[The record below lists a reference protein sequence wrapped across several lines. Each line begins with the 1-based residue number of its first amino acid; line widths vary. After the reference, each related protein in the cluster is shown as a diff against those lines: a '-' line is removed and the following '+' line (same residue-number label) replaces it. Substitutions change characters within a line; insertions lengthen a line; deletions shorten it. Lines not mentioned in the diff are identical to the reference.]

1 MVREPY
7 HSERERADVA
17 DAEPA
22 ALGGSHGT
30 VVKREA
36 SHARLPLSS
45 FRPLYIAGVR
55 VSRDHFL
62 PPDPQAF
69 LAAEP
74 STGRVVV
81 IAPTR
86 AACETIELALG
97 LNIDTVLEREHGSDI
112 RRLAAS
118 GRGFGVVAGTGTG
131 KTLAIRSIAETIL
144 RAPLKVGVVNR
155 EREAT
160 PETPTWNVVIVTT
173 GIARRWFEDGLITER
188 DTLVVD
194 EIHQTSA
201 ELELCLALGKRARC
215 RFIWLSATVDP
226 TFYAHYLGSVEV
238 LETRA
243 FDPARA
249 AAVRVL
255 PQKPLEF
262 LNERFIKRVMAQR
275 RGVAVFVPTRAEVEQ
290 IARELGDR
298 WQALPTAFYHG
309 GEPIR
314 VIRPFLDGEVRR
326 PFLLAMTA
334 AGQSALNIR
343 GLDTVV
349 IYDARYTNVVER
361 GRNVLTRL
369 YLGANE
375 ILQMAGRVHGRV
387 EAGEVYIL
395 SDRDLDFAGLEPTPP
410 EFQLAGDAER
420 VAITCAALGVDAR
433 DLDLPVPLDRRAYR
447 DAMQLLTE
455 RGLIEHGR
463 LTRYGREVEAMPVER
478 PWGELLYHADAE
490 LIPIVAVA
498 ANIESLH
505 RMTREE
511 RELKGLIVSGS
522 DHLTAYNV
530 YAEAVNK
537 HGYLG
542 EVYGLPRHLFRER
555 VDQWAEGR
563 GVLVKAIE
571 DVALGTASVY
581 RQLELALPDKLPYA
595 GEKTLAAFAELVAR
609 IMPFDLVIDEET
621 ADGREA
627 RVSRGSVCGSW
638 GAIAGTLRYFADRFG
653 VPRAS
658 IEGTQLPERALRRYA
673 RRGAPTVT
681 FERHRRREGLMAVRT
696 VEYFGFVLERDSE
709 PLGSPFPPDLAA
721 AARAALVQAVLA
733 GETPHPDQGRVRR
746 ALERFGFY
754 WRRSGGQL
762 TEAGTEPLTARLA
775 QQLAAVASWDDFINT
790 RLTLDVEEV
799 VPAEVRH
806 QLDALPA
813 SIHLY
818 GDRVPLD
825 YEVEQGR
832 GVIRLRLREGQAR
845 RLQPRDVPAL
855 DRPVRF
861 TVLRG
866 KREAVRAASVEE
878 LHRQLSGLSR
888 EERARLVRGG
898 RRRRR

>member
-1 MVREPY
+1 VR
-7 HSERERADVA
+7 
-17 DAEPA
+17 
-22 ALGGSHGT
+22 
-30 VVKREA
+30 
-36 SHARLPLSS
+36 
-45 FRPLYIAGVR
+45 I
-55 VSRDHFL
+55 SRDHFL
-62 PPDPQAF
+62 PPDPNAF

-74 STGRVVV
+74 ATGRVVV

-86 AACETIELALG
+86 AACETIELAMG
-97 LNIDTVLEREHGSDI
+97 LDIDTLLAREHGDDI
-112 RRLAAS
+112 RRLATS
-118 GRGFGVVAGTGTG
+118 GRGFGIVAGTGTG
-131 KTLAIRSIAETIL
+131 KTLAIRSIASTIL
-144 RAPLKVGVVNR
+144 GAPLKVGVVNR

-173 GIARRWFEDGLITER
+173 GIARRWFEDGLITAR

-201 ELELCLALGKRARC
+201 ELELCLALGKRADC

-226 TFYAHYLGSVEV
+226 AFYARYLGSVEV

-243 FDPARA
+243 FDPSRA
-249 AAVRVL
+249 AAVRVVRE
-255 PQKPLEF
+255 QPLEF
-262 LNERFIKRVMAQR
+262 LNDRFIKRVLRER

-290 IARELGDR
+290 IATELGDR
-298 WQALPTAFYHG
+298 WQGLPTAFYHG

-349 IYDARYTNVVER
+349 IYDARYANVVQR

-387 EAGEVYIL
+387 EGGEVYIL
-395 SDRDLDFAGLEPTPP
+395 SDRDLEFERLEPTPP

-433 DLDLPVPLDRRAYR
+433 ELDLPVPLDRKAYR
-447 DAMQLLTE
+447 EAVELLTD
-455 RGLIEHGR
+455 RGLIERGR
-463 LTRYGREVEAMPVER
+463 LTRYGRDVEAMPVER
-478 PWGELLYHADAE
+478 PWGELLCHVDAE
-490 LIPIVAVA
+490 LVPMVAVS

-511 RELKGLIVSGS
+511 RDLRGLIATGS

-530 YAEAVNK
+530 FAEAVNK

-542 EVYGLPRHLFRER
+542 EVYGLPRHLFRDSIDR
-555 VDQWAEGR
+555 WAEGR

-571 DVALGTASVY
+571 DVALGLASVY
-581 RQLELALPDKLPYA
+581 RQLELPLPERLPYA
-595 GEKTLAAFAELVAR
+595 DEKIVAAFADLVAK

-627 RVSRGSVCGSW
+627 RVSRDSVCSRW
-638 GAIAGTLRYFADRFG
+638 GAVAGTLRYFADRFG

-658 IEGTQLPERALRRYA
+658 IEGTQLPERAIRRYA
-673 RRGAPTVT
+673 RRDAPTVT
-681 FERHRRREGLMAVRT
+681 FERQRRREGLLRVRT
-696 VEYFGFVLERDSE
+696 VRYFGFLLEREVE
-709 PLGSPFPPDLAA
+709 PLPGRFPPELAA
-721 AARAALVQAVLA
+721 AARAALVHALLA
-733 GETPHPDQGRVRR
+733 GETAHPDQPRLRR
-746 ALERFGFY
+746 ALERLGGY
-754 WRRSGGQL
+754 WRRSGGRL
-762 TEAGTEPLTARLA
+762 TEAGSE
-775 QQLAAVASWDDFINT
+775 QLAARVGAQLEGVESWEQFINT
-790 RLTLDVEEV
+790 RLTLDVDAMIPE
-799 VPAEVRH
+799 AERH
-806 QLDALPA
+806 KLDALPG
-813 SIHLY
+813 SLHLY
-818 GDRVPLD
+818 GDRVPVD
-825 YEVEQGR
+825 YDVEQGV
-832 GVIRLRLREGQAR
+832 GVVRLRLKEGQAR
-845 RLQPRDVPAL
+845 RLQVRDLPPF

-866 KREAVRAASVEE
+866 KRDAVRSDS
-878 LHRQLSGLSR
+878 LDDLRRQLSGLSR
-888 EERARLVRGG
+888 PERQRLARSGARG
-898 RRRRR
+898 RRR